1 MRRTPRQFTLIELL
15 VVIAIIAI
23 LASMLLPAL
32 AKARAK
38 AKSAACINII
48 KQLELAQI
56 LYAGDYDD
64 FIIPTATPHGN
75 VQYWWHHTLYFTA
88 KYAGSLPSR
97 RHLKNNGEYAAVPM
111 CPAAYAEDGRV
122 DTRLAISDAPNNTF
136 YKLWNASGAPIV
148 ANGGYG
154 RYQNVG
160 GYWHPRNGWV
170 SRAQKISQ
178 IRHASLKFDF
188 VDCYYCSYMASG
200 WGLGSN
206 YDLVAWDRHQNGR
219 INVGHFDGH
228 VASFGK
234 IGRYDPSPSPSHNVW
249 YYYVEQPNSDASAPH
264 AY

>member
-1 MRRTPRQFTLIELL
+1 MPFLMIRNDITKVAADAIVNPANRNLLQGSGTSRAIYQAAGEQEL
-15 VVIAIIAI
+15 
-23 LASMLLPAL
+23 
-32 AKARAK
+32 
-38 AKSAACINII
+38 
-48 KQLELAQI
+48 
-56 LYAGDYDD
+56 
-64 FIIPTATPHGN
+64 T
-75 VQYWWHHTLYFTA
+75 
-88 KYAGSLPSR
+88 
-97 RHLKNNGEYAAVPM
+97 
-111 CPAAYAEDGRV
+111 AAYAEDGRV